1 MALDPQAE
9 ALLKAMKDAGAQPF
23 ETMTPAE
30 ARVAAL
36 AFKDLG
42 GPPEDVESI
51 EHIFIQGPT
60 ADLPAWIYRPRG
72 GGGAGLPGLIYFH
85 GSAMVAANISVCDS
99 FSRALANR
107 TGCVVV
113 AVNYQKAP
121 EHKFPIPMDDCYAAT
136 RWVFD
141 KASVLGI
148 DIRRIGV
155 IGDSA
160 GGNLAA
166 AVTLRARDERGPRL
180 AYQVLIYPAVQ
191 YGWDTP
197 SAVAHAEGFLIH
209 RATLEWSWTHYVK
222 NPTDGL
228 NPYCAPL
235 AAEDHSGLPP
245 ALIVCA
251 EFDPLCDDGRNYADK
266 LAAAGVPVKFRLY
279 KGMIHGFLWM
289 SGVLDQSKALL
300 EEIGREVKATLGT
313 SVNTNEE
320 AVQQADGVP
329 VQYAAQR
336 AAVVDR

>member
-9 ALLKAMKDAGAQPF
+9 ALLKDMKDSGAQPF

-30 ARVAAL
+30 ARVAVL
-36 AFKDLG
+36 GFKDLG
-42 GPPEDVESI
+42 GEPEDVDGVDQR
-51 EHIFIQGPT
+51 FIPGPT
-60 ADLPAWIYRPRG
+60 ADLPVWIYRPVR
-72 GGGAGLPGLIYFH
+72 GGAGPLPGLIYFH
-85 GSAMVAANISVCDS
+85 GSGWVVANIGVCDS
-99 FSRALANR
+99 FSRSLANR

-121 EHKFPIPMDDCYAAT
+121 EHKFPVPLDDCYAAT

-141 KASVLGI
+141 NASALGL
-148 DIRRIGV
+148 DSGRIGV

-166 AVTLRARDERGPRL
+166 AVTLRARDENGPQL

-197 SAVAHAEGFLIH
+197 SALANAEGFLLQ
-209 RATLEWSWTHYVK
+209 RASMEYFWNHYVR
-222 NPTDGL
+222 NPRDGM
-228 NPYCAPL
+228 NPYCSPL
-235 AAEDHSGLPP
+235 VAEDHSGLPP
-245 ALIVCA
+245 ALIVSA

-266 LAAAGVPVKFRLY
+266 LAAAGVSVKFRLY

-300 EEIGREVKATLGT
+300 DEIGREVKSALG
-313 SVNTNEE
+313 
-320 AVQQADGVP
+320 
-329 VQYAAQR
+329 
-336 AAVVDR
+336 

>member
-1 MALDPQAE
+1 MTLDPQAE
-9 ALLKAMKDAGAQPF
+9 AFLKAMQDAGAQPF

-30 ARVAAL
+30 ARVAML

-42 GPPEDVESI
+42 GEPEDVDSI
-51 EHIFIQGPT
+51 DHRFIPGPT
-60 ADLPAWIYRPRG
+60 ADLPVWIYRPVR
-72 GGGAGLPGLIYFH
+72 GGAGPLPALIYFH
-85 GSAMVAANISVCDS
+85 GSGWVVANIGVCDS

-121 EHKFPIPMDDCYAAT
+121 EHKFPIPLDDCYAAT

-141 KASVLGI
+141 NASALGV
-148 DIRRIGV
+148 DSGRIGV

-166 AVTLRARDERGPRL
+166 AVTLRARDEHGPQL

-197 SAVAHAEGFLIH
+197 SALANAEGFLLQ
-209 RATLEWSWTHYVK
+209 RASMAYFWNHYVR
-222 NPTDGL
+222 NPSDGMH
-228 NPYCAPL
+228 PYCSPL

-245 ALIVCA
+245 ALIVSA

-266 LAAAGVPVKFRLY
+266 LAAAGVLVKFSLY

-289 SGVLDQSKALL
+289 SGVLDQSKAVLD
-300 EEIGREVKATLGT
+300 EIGREVKAALG
-313 SVNTNEE
+313 
-320 AVQQADGVP
+320 
-329 VQYAAQR
+329 
-336 AAVVDR
+336 